1 MAVNAI
7 REKFGENLREQRN
20 RVGLTQDE
28 LAHACDV
35 TRCEISLLERSL
47 RTPRL
52 DTVVSLAR
60 GLGLSSAGELLD
72 GIR

>member
-1 MAVNAI
+1 MNAI
-7 REKFGENLREQRN
+7 RKKFGENLREQRN

-35 TRCEISLLERSL
+35 TRSEISLLERSM

-52 DTVVSLAR
+52 DTVVFLAR
-60 GLGLSSAGELLD
+60 GLGLSSAGELLN